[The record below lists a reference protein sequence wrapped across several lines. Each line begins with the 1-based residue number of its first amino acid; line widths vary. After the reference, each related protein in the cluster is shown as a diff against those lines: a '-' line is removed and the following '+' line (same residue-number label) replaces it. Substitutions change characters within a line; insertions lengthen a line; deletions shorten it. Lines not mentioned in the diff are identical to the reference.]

1 MERREKGE
9 KKYERA
15 RGLTECH
22 VSNSRSTMCLYL
34 RVLMVLE
41 LFTRVR
47 HRSTAA
53 AESFVRTMNGEKP
66 VTIFAVSKYLLSSS
80 HLASVDDQ
88 RYVC

>member
-1 MERREKGE
+1 
-9 KKYERA
+9 
-15 RGLTECH
+15 
-22 VSNSRSTMCLYL
+22 
-34 RVLMVLE
+34 LMVLE